1 MVVMTTPRTPARKK
15 VSITLPFDLEARGQ
29 LAAGDNFSAY
39 MEQALEEK
47 LLNDAML
54 EYARLH
60 ALDPAD
66 DLFEAAET
74 DAA

>member
-1 MVVMTTPRTPARKK
+1 MTTPRMPARKK

-29 LAAGDNFSAY
+29 NAAGNNFSAY

-47 LLNDAML
+47 LLNDAMR
-54 EYARLH
+54 EYARLRAEH
-60 ALDPAD
+60 PAD
-66 DLFEAAET
+66 DFIEAAEA